1 MADLENKMAK
11 VIKKKKTKGFI
22 NRIMLGK
29 EKSEGYARASLPSNR
44 WELFWDIFK
53 GRFFKL
59 VLLNFLMLLF
69 FLPLFG
75 LILYR
80 YMGIVNSG
88 TYYPFSQ
95 GFGIGYMAAP
105 SLAGYAEGIVINVNI
120 LTMLFL
126 PIAGAFAAIGISG
139 GAYVI
144 RNMVWTEGIFVA
156 NDFWRGIRQ
165 NIKIVLKTVIFY
177 TIVFYACLISISVC
191 NQNIAIDKARVF
203 FTISKILLYLL
214 LYFVT
219 LITLHMITMGVT
231 YEIKFFKL
239 LKNCFFYTIALII
252 QSTIFFA
259 LGCIPFLM
267 ILLKW
272 NFLRTLGIVLA
283 VLFGISLFLLVWT
296 NFCQWSYDKFVND
309 KVPGAQKNRGIY
321 EKVKESDSKS
331 LKKYREQVALSSL
344 STFSTRP
351 MKPIN
356 DDLELA
362 ELPTSFKRDDIIKL
376 NESKQRIIED
386 HERYV
391 EEHMNDDRYKPSD
404 EALALQKEREERDKR
419 IEKAKREL
427 AKRNKK

>member
-1 MADLENKMAK
+1 MAK

-59 VLLNFLMLLF
+59 ILLNFLTLLF
-69 FLPLFG
+69 FLPLLG
-75 LILYR
+75 LIIYR
-80 YMGIVNSG
+80 YMGIINSG

-120 LTMLFL
+120 ITLLLL
-126 PIAGAFAAIGISG
+126 PVALAFASIGIAG

-165 NIKIVLKTVIFY
+165 NVMIVLKTMLFYSVILY
-177 TIVFYACLISISVC
+177 VCLISISVC
-191 NQNIAIDKARVF
+191 NQNIAIDKGAVF
-203 FTISKILLYLL
+203 FTISKILLYILL
-214 LYFVT
+214 FFMT

-259 LGCIPFLM
+259 LGGIPFFM
-267 ILLKW
+267 ILIKW
-272 NFLRTLGIVLA
+272 NFFRTLGIVL
-283 VLFGISLFLLVWT
+283 VFLFGISLFLLVWT
-296 NFCQWSYDKFVND
+296 NFSQWSYDKFIND
-309 KVPGAQKNRGIY
+309 NVPGAQKNRGIY
-321 EKVKESDSKS
+321 EKVKESDAKS
-331 LKKYREQVALSSL
+331 LKKYREQVELSSL

-351 MKPIN
+351 MKPI
-356 DDLELA
+356 DDDIELA

-391 EEHMNDDRYKPSD
+391 AEHMNDERYKPSE
-404 EALALQKEREERDKR
+404 EALALQKEREEREKR